1 MRWII
6 LTLGLILS
14 LSLPVFAQGSKTLTN
29 DDFPSG
35 QRSDAKTTGEKDKEK
50 ELAAKDTEGKDKD
63 GKEDKDSKDGK
74 EDKDPAKAA
83 QAKKEQDW
91 QKKYAE
97 VEKKNKELDQQK
109 TQLELSV
116 QQMRNRLRAGGG
128 NPQDFDA
135 LSEQLRQAENNLK
148 SLNSKYDETQKSLD
162 SFKQEGESSGYKAK
176 KEEIPKTDK
185 DGRPN
190 PTYYTK
196 TYSDLSEKQRM
207 AESKIQLYQSRI
219 NEAQQRALQG
229 RSNNGN
235 RVGNPYYTDPETK
248 RILEEAQREM
258 QKAQED
264 LQKSG
269 AALQEL
275 QRDARTKGVSI
286 K

>member
-1 MRWII
+1 
-6 LTLGLILS
+6 
-14 LSLPVFAQGSKTLTN
+14 
-29 DDFPSG
+29 
-35 QRSDAKTTGEKDKEK
+35 
-50 ELAAKDTEGKDKD
+50 
-63 GKEDKDSKDGK
+63 
-74 EDKDPAKAA
+74 
-83 QAKKEQDW
+83 
-91 QKKYAE
+91 
-97 VEKKNKELDQQK
+97 
-109 TQLELSV
+109 
-116 QQMRNRLRAGGG
+116 MRNRLRAGGG

-196 TYSDLSEKQRM
+196 TYRDLSEKQRM

-258 QKAQED
+258 QKVQED

>member
-14 LSLPVFAQGSKTLTN
+14 LSLPVFAQGSRTLTN

-35 QRSDAKTTGEKDKEK
+35 QRSDAKTTEEKDKEK
-50 ELAAKDTEGKDKD
+50 ELAAKDDEGKDKD
-63 GKEDKDSKDGK
+63 DKDGK
-74 EDKDPAKAA
+74 DDKDPAKAE

-128 NPQDFDA
+128 NPQEFDA
-135 LSEQLRQAENNLK
+135 LSEQLRQAESNLK

-162 SFKQEGESSGYKAK
+162 GFKKEGETSGYKAK

-190 PTYYTK
+190 PVYYTK
-196 TYSDLSEKQRM
+196 NYNDLSEKQRM

-229 RSNNGN
+229 RSNTGN

-264 LQKSG
+264 LQKSST
-269 AALQEL
+269 ALQEL
-275 QRDARTKGVSI
+275 QRDARSKGVSI